1 MCTCPDSL
9 KSKSESFNKRNQPI
23 EASCKTC
30 GGSSL
35 VDGIR
40 SISGN
45 MLSTVNMEVAKSINP
60 ELSWWKAV
68 KKGRRSRNTVARRLN
83 EGMKVIN
90 RSPKRV
96 GDFSGSDSDKVP
108 CDFFVMVLL
117 NTILS
122 VLIVASIE
130 IFSRLLKLAVG
141 LLIKLNTF

>member
-1 MCTCPDSL
+1 
-9 KSKSESFNKRNQPI
+9 
-23 EASCKTC
+23 
-30 GGSSL
+30 
-35 VDGIR
+35 
-40 SISGN
+40 

-122 VLIVASIE
+122 ILIVASIE